1 MPKLLVLIAAIVGL
15 WYWWTYQKNLAS
27 DKRRP
32 FLWKS
37 GFWLILSIAIYLV
50 VTGRMHWLGAGIAA
64 LVPILRTILIWGG
77 RAGPLLRLYGRF
89 KTTPSQFRS
98 QFLVVTINFSSG
110 SIDGEIISGDFSGK
124 KLAELS
130 EAELKQLLEQYKT
143 SDKESYILLQ
153 AYLIRSGS
161 SSGQSYQQYNPS
173 NISELS
179 TNEAYEILGLP
190 NTATKDEIVKA
201 HKRLMQRMH
210 PDRGGSD
217 YLAAKI
223 NAAKD
228 LLIK

>member
-77 RAGPLLRLYGRF
+77 RAGPLLRLFGCF

-143 SDKESYILLQ
+143 LDKESYILLQ

-161 SSGQSYQQYNPS
+161 SSGQSYQQYNHS

>member
-27 DKRRP
+27 DKRKP

-77 RAGPLLRLYGRF
+77 RAGPLLRLFGRF